1 MLSLSLSLKIHLE
14 NIPSAT
20 ADNTAQTHT
29 NMNGNI
35 RFKPM
40 AVNVEAPSLML
51 NAYRVD
57 EKAHP

>member
-1 MLSLSLSLKIHLE
+1 LSLSFKIHLE
-14 NIPSAT
+14 NSLPAT

-29 NMNGNI
+29 NMNGCI

-51 NAYRVD
+51 DAYGVD
-57 EKAHP
+57 PVE

>member
-1 MLSLSLSLKIHLE
+1 MSLSLKIHLE

-29 NMNGNI
+29 NMIGNI

-51 NAYRVD
+51 DAYGVD
-57 EKAHP
+57 PVE